1 MPVGGATRACP
12 LTRTH
17 ECSAGPLPGRL
28 APQRAARRY
37 PVTTLNQTQDTS
49 TLLEFMFRLGQAY
62 LACGEQTA
70 QVELRLRRV
79 ALACGMSRTRVIAFP
94 TAILIAVHDE
104 TSERVTLSEGPAEG
118 LRLDQMA
125 EVYRLG
131 AAAER
136 AEITPREGLDR
147 LIDILRTRP
156 RFGRVSS
163 LVGHTMLSVGLAMLL
178 MPTPS
183 NILAAAVLGMLVG
196 LLRLFHQERTLFAVP
211 TPVVAAALVSGAV
224 FWAASR
230 GLPVD
235 PLQMMVPPLV
245 MFLPGA
251 MLTMGMVELAY
262 GDMVSGSSRLMTGF
276 VQLVLLAVGLAAGA
290 ILMGGGTEALIL
302 AGDQMVKKPWLS
314 WVGVLLFCL
323 GVFLHLSAPRNALP
337 WIIVVALV
345 AVLVQR
351 VTAGIFGAEI
361 SGFFAMIGA
370 MPVSYLIQMRF
381 NGPPAMVTSLPA
393 FWLVVPG
400 SLGLLSVTRM
410 MSDRAAGLEGLV
422 TVVFVITAVALG
434 TLVGTSLYRGVSE
447 KLGWARAQLQ
457 RAAQWLAGSG
467 RAK

>member
-1 MPVGGATRACP
+1 
-12 LTRTH
+12 
-17 ECSAGPLPGRL
+17 
-28 APQRAARRY
+28 
-37 PVTTLNQTQDTS
+37 VTTLNTTQDTS

-79 ALACGMSRTRVIAFP
+79 ALAFGMSRTRVIAFP
-94 TAILIAVHDE
+94 TAILITLHDE

-118 LRLDQMA
+118 LRLDQMS

-131 AAAER
+131 AIAER

-147 LIDILRTRP
+147 LIDILRARP
-156 RFGRVSS
+156 RFGRVSNV
-163 LVGHTMLSVGLAMLL
+163 VGHMMLSVGLAMLL
-178 MPTPS
+178 MPTLP
-183 NILAAAVLGMLVG
+183 NILSAAVLGVMVG

-290 ILMGGGTEALIL
+290 ILMGGDAQALIV
-302 AGDQMVKKPWLS
+302 AGEQLVKKPWLS

-410 MSDRAAGLEGLV
+410 MSDREAGLEGLV

-457 RAAQWLAGSG
+457 RAARWLNAGG

>member
-1 MPVGGATRACP
+1 MPG
-12 LTRTH
+12 
-17 ECSAGPLPGRL
+17 
-28 APQRAARRY
+28 
-37 PVTTLNQTQDTS
+37 TTLKTTQDTS

-62 LACGEQTA
+62 LACGEQTS

-79 ALACGMSRTRVIAFP
+79 ALAFGMTRTRVIAFP
-94 TAILIAVHDE
+94 TAILIALHDG
-104 TSERVTLSEGPAEG
+104 TSERVTLSEGPAED
-118 LRLDQMA
+118 LRLDQMT

-131 AAAER
+131 AIAER
-136 AEITPREGLDR
+136 AGITPREGLDR
-147 LIDILRTRP
+147 LIDILRARP
-156 RFGRVSS
+156 RFGRVSNV
-163 LVGHTMLSVGLAMLL
+163 VGHMMLAVGLAMVL
-178 MPTPS
+178 MPTLP
-183 NILAAAVLGMLVG
+183 NILSAAILGVMVG

-211 TPVVAAALVSGAV
+211 MPVAAAALVSGAV

-235 PLQMMVPPLV
+235 PLPMMVPPLV

-251 MLTMGMVELAY
+251 MLTLGMVELAY

-290 ILMGGGTEALIL
+290 ILMGGGTEALFPTGGQL
-302 AGDQMVKKPWLS
+302 VNKPWLS
-314 WVGVLLFCL
+314 WVGVLLFCM

-434 TLVGTSLYRGVSE
+434 TLVGTSLYRGVTE
-447 KLGWARAQLQ
+447 KLGWTHAQLR
-457 RAAQWLAGSG
+457 RALQWMAGGGGGSGGG

>member
-1 MPVGGATRACP
+1 M
-12 LTRTH
+12 
-17 ECSAGPLPGRL
+17 SS
-28 APQRAARRY
+28 
-37 PVTTLNQTQDTS
+37 TLNTTHDTS

-79 ALACGMSRTRVIAFP
+79 ALACGMSRTRIVAFP
-94 TAILIAVHDE
+94 TAILIALHDD
-104 TSERVTLSEGPAEG
+104 TSERVTLSEGPAGG

-136 AEITPREGLDR
+136 AEVTPREGLDR
-147 LIDILRTRP
+147 LIDILRAKP
-156 RFGRVSS
+156 RFGRV
-163 LVGHTMLSVGLAMLL
+163 LNVVGHMMLSAGLAMLL
-178 MPTPS
+178 MPTLP
-183 NILAAAVLGMLVG
+183 NILAAVALGVLVG
-196 LLRLFHQERTLFAVP
+196 LLRLFHQERTLLAVP
-211 TPVVAAALVSGAV
+211 TPVAAAALVSGAV
-224 FWAASR
+224 IWAASR
-230 GLPVD
+230 GIAVD
-235 PLQMMVPPLV
+235 PIQMMIPPLV

-290 ILMGGGTEALIL
+290 ILMGAGTEALAITTE
-302 AGDQMVKKPWLS
+302 QVVNKPWLS

-337 WIIVVALV
+337 WIVLVALL
-345 AVLVQR
+345 AVLIQR

-361 SGFFAMIGA
+361 SGFFAMMGA
-370 MPVSYLIQMRF
+370 MPLSYLIQMRF

-400 SLGLLSVTRM
+400 SFGLLSVTRM

-447 KLGWARAQLQ
+447 KLGWAREQVR
-457 RAAQWLAGSG
+457 RAARWAQGD